1 MSALLA
7 ILARDLRIAVRQIGD
22 AGTVL
27 VFFMIAVALF
37 PFGLGPDPLLL
48 KKIAP
53 GIIWVTALLAALLS
67 LDRMFEADHAD
78 GTLEQLALS
87 PAPLE
92 AIVAVKALAHW
103 LTTGLPL
110 ALMAP
115 VLGLMLGLTD
125 DGFGELVITLLL
137 GTPTISLIGAV
148 GAAVTLGARR
158 SGVLVA
164 LLILPLT
171 IPVLIF
177 GVGAIDAAITDLPV
191 GPHLAFLGAFLLGT
205 IALSPWAAAAAIRL
219 ALR

>member
-1 MSALLA
+1 MNTLLGV
-7 ILARDLRIAVRQIGD
+7 LARDLKLAIRQIGD
-22 AGTVL
+22 ATTVL
-27 VFFMIAVALF
+27 VFFTIAVALF
-37 PFGLGPDPLLL
+37 PFGLGPDPVLL

-53 GIIWVTALLAALLS
+53 GILWVTALLAALLS
-67 LDRMFEADHAD
+67 LDRLFEADHAD

-115 VLGLMLGLTD
+115 LLGILLGLT
-125 DGFGELVITLLL
+125 GEGSLELVLSLLI

-177 GVGAIDAAITDLPV
+177 GVGAVDAAITALDV
-191 GPHLAFLGAFLLGT
+191 APHLAFLGALLAGSL
-205 IALSPWAAAAAIRL
+205 ALTPWASAAALRL

>member
-1 MSALLA
+1 MNTLLGV
-7 ILARDLRIAVRQIGD
+7 LARDLKLAIRQIGD
-22 AGTVL
+22 AATVL
-27 VFFMIAVALF
+27 VFFTIAVALF
-37 PFGLGPDPLLL
+37 PFGLGPDPVLL

-53 GIIWVTALLAALLS
+53 GILWVTALLAALLS
-67 LDRMFEADHAD
+67 LDRLFEADHAD

-92 AIVAVKALAHW
+92 AIVVVKALAHW

-110 ALMAP
+110 ALVAP
-115 VLGLMLGLTD
+115 LLGILLGLT
-125 DGFGELVITLLL
+125 GEGSLELVLSLLI

-177 GVGAIDAAITDLPV
+177 GVGAVDAAITALDV
-191 GPHLAFLGAFLLGT
+191 TPHLAFLGALLAGSL
-205 IALSPWAAAAAIRL
+205 ALTPWASAAALRL

>member
-1 MSALLA
+1 VNSLA
-7 ILARDLRIAVRQIGD
+7 GLLARDLKLAVRQIGD
-22 AGTVL
+22 AATVL
-27 VFFMIAVALF
+27 VFFTIAVALF
-37 PFGLGPDPLLL
+37 PFGLGPDPILL

-53 GIIWVTALLAALLS
+53 GILWVTALLAALLS
-67 LDRMFEADHAD
+67 LDRLFEADHAD

-92 AIVAVKALAHW
+92 AIVVVKAFAHW

-115 VLGLMLGLTD
+115 VLGVLLGLTGE
-125 DGFGELVITLLL
+125 GFVELVLSLLI
-137 GTPTISLIGAV
+137 GTPSISLIGAV

-177 GVGAIDAAITDLPV
+177 GVGAVDAAITDLDV
-191 GPHLAFLGAFLLGT
+191 TPHLAFLGAFLAGAL
-205 IALSPWAAAAAIRL
+205 ALSPWASAAALRL